1 MDDWRPGKVTDDGDA
16 CCLGDNATGL
26 PMKPQTVR
34 GDFIPMAT
42 SEKPGL
48 ELRTALP
55 REIGHV
61 PAERIRMVGDVARR
75 GAVTL
80 PDIGMLYILVNVAA
94 EGALLSRDV
103 EGMPPSCGA
112 SVGRTAEGT
121 LGATV
126 GRTADGTL
134 LSTG

>member
-1 MDDWRPGKVTDDGDA
+1 
-16 CCLGDNATGL
+16 
-26 PMKPQTVR
+26 MKPQTVR

-121 LGATV
+121 LLRTGRAVPTLGATV